1 MNTTPNFDPSAI
13 SAETPGVDRRDLDN
27 FMSAASKG
35 DVEGMQAYIDKYG
48 TAKTDAVRGEPAAYT
63 ALMWASKA
71 GNVAGINFLLDHGA
85 DIDRPDFAG
94 ERPVVIA
101 GWMGRTDAVMTLIS
115 RGANLGL
122 RNNAGEDVVAKAL
135 NHGRSET
142 AAAVRDYLAAET
154 ARKKKE
160 FNDALRVINEGLKE
174 ELPVT
179 RAKFPKPRD
188 RQQRRL

>member
-1 MNTTPNFDPSAI
+1 
-13 SAETPGVDRRDLDN
+13 
-27 FMSAASKG
+27 MSAASKG

-48 TAKTDAVRGEPAAYT
+48 TDKTDAVRGEPAAYT

-101 GWMGRTDAVMTLIS
+101 GWMGRTDAVMTLIR

-122 RNNAGEDVVAKAL
+122 RNDAGQDVIAKAL
-135 NHGRSET
+135 SHGHAET